1 MTAIVNWYGITDV
14 REMLGGS
21 NRRAYAVM
29 WLGGQPTRE
38 QIATQVS
45 PLTHVRPGLPP
56 VLTIHGDA
64 DPTVSSTQATRLHD
78 ALPKGGHGGFTI
90 EENLRIYTAIRS
102 FLTKH
107 VGVVTSS
114 N

>member
-1 MTAIVNWYGITDV
+1 
-14 REMLGGS
+14 
-21 NRRAYAVM
+21 M
-29 WLGGQPTRE
+29 WLGGQPNRE

-64 DPTVSSTQATRLHD
+64 DPTVPYTQAQRLHE
-78 ALPKGGHGGFTI
+78 ALQKAGVTSQLFTVPKGGHGGFTVD
-90 EENLRIYTAIRS
+90 ENVKIYAAIRS

-107 VGVVTSS
+107 LGAVTSS